1 MKKILLILILGV
13 IATLFAFSCGDN
25 YDNAV
30 IDINKLANDILTNIA
45 FDDQLIEI
53 NEANFKLTYNFGEY
67 VNMIV
72 FAGGGATAEEI
83 IIIETADIATADKIY
98 QNVDTYYKNK
108 KFHFKDY
115 NPNEN
120 YKLNDPIFE
129 RIGKYVIYCIS
140 PETDRVKT
148 IINSY
153 LK

>member
-1 MKKILLILILGV
+1 MKKILLIFVL
-13 IATLFAFSCGDN
+13 IATLSAFSCSDN

-30 IDINKLANDILTNIA
+30 IDINSLANDILTNIT

-53 NEANFKLTYNFGEY
+53 SEANFKLTYNFGEY

-72 FAGGGATAEEI
+72 YAGGGATAEEI
-83 IIIETADIATADKIY
+83 IIIETADIATADKLY

-120 YKLNDPIFE
+120 YKLDDPVFE
-129 RIGKYVIYCIS
+129 RIGKYVIYCVS
-140 PETDRVKT
+140 PDTENVKT
-148 IINSY
+148 ILNSY